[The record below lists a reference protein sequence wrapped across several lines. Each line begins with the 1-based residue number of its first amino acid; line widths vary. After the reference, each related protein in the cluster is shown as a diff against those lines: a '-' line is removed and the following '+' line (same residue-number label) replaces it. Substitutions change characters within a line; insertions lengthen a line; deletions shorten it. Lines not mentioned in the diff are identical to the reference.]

1 MAARLNS
8 RFGNIFGNAIV
19 APQSISPQVEPPPPK
34 LELSQKEENQI
45 SNVEQKSTEETP
57 SKSQSTLSSTI

>member
-19 APQSISPQVEPPPPK
+19 APQSISPQVEPPPPPK

-45 SNVEQKSTEETP
+45 STVEQKSTEETP
-57 SKSQSTLSSTI
+57 SKNQSTLS